1 MSTIATDGDA
11 GPALQLGWLEAL
23 LGFHLRM
30 ASAAVARDFAGAMHG
45 LDLTQKQYA
54 VLELINAN
62 PGVSQIDLATT
73 LGTDRATMM
82 AIVDRLDG
90 RQLLT
95 RRRSASDGR
104 RQALHLTAA
113 GARLLIVARDRI
125 AEHEQRFIAALGGRG
140 DHLIAMLREIYGRPV

>member
-1 MSTIATDGDA
+1 
-11 GPALQLGWLEAL
+11 
-23 LGFHLRM
+23 
-30 ASAAVARDFAGAMHG
+30 
-45 LDLTQKQYA
+45 
-54 VLELINAN
+54 
-62 PGVSQIDLATT
+62 
-73 LGTDRATMM
+73 M
-82 AIVDRLDG
+82 AIVARLDG
-90 RQLLT
+90 RQLLP